1 LFFSS
6 VKIDSLDLK
15 KFSTLNSKAI
25 AYLRSLA
32 HTLNPVVR
40 IGNKGLSASVIK
52 EIDLNLNAHE
62 LIKIKIQNDDKSVRE
77 SMLSEICE
85 ALRAT
90 AVHHIGLQVIVYRQA
105 SEPKIVI
112 PK

>member
-1 LFFSS
+1 M
-6 VKIDSLDLK
+6 
-15 KFSTLNSKAI
+15 NSKAI

-62 LIKIKIQNDDKSVRE
+62 LIKIKIQNDDRSVRE
-77 SMLSEICE
+77 SMLSEICG
-85 ALRAT
+85 ALQAT
-90 AVHHIGLQVIVYRQA
+90 AVHHIGLQIIVYLQA
-105 SEPKIVI
+105 SEAKIVI

>member
-1 LFFSS
+1 M
-6 VKIDSLDLK
+6 
-15 KFSTLNSKAI
+15 NSKAI

-32 HTLNPVVR
+32 HALNPVVR

-62 LIKIKIQNDDKSVRE
+62 LIKIKIHNDDRSVRE
-77 SMLSEICE
+77 SMLSEICG
-85 ALRAT
+85 ALQAT
-90 AVHHIGLQVIVYRQA
+90 AVHHIGLQIIVYREA
-105 SEPKIVI
+105 SDPKIVI

>member
-1 LFFSS
+1 
-6 VKIDSLDLK
+6 
-15 KFSTLNSKAI
+15 LNSKAI

-32 HTLNPVVR
+32 HTLSPAVR
-40 IGNKGLSASVIK
+40 IGNKGLTTSVIK
-52 EIDLNLNAHE
+52 EIDLSLKAHE

-77 SMLSEICE
+77 SMLNEICE
-85 ALRAT
+85 ALQAN
-90 AVHHIGLQVIVYRQA
+90 AVHHIGLQIVIYRTA